1 MSDWLLPVCNV
12 ADASEHD
19 RLGRKWLARAAGLRT
34 ARALGESDRMS
45 VFAATVAAVA
55 VAAVAVAAPPLLPS
69 CCRRRRCRHAAPMS
83 TAPPLGHAVRDLGSG
98 GGRAFFA
105 RGWSLFC
112 WELRWGSV
120 GCSGTVRKHVHALC
134 YMFVCCP
141 PRPVSCYGGGVKNIV
156 HSSGV
161 MLKFGGLS
169 VPMLSTNPPDPYSI
183 AKLLICIITMNPIPK
198 LDHPHV

>member
-1 MSDWLLPVCNV
+1 MVSSSLAAARPVALAYPPSMSDWLLPVSG
-12 ADASEHD
+12 ASEHD

-83 TAPPLGHAVRDLGSG
+83 TAPPLGHAAVRDLGSG

-120 GCSGTVRKHVHALC
+120 GCSGTVRKHVNPQTVEYFHAKWLASTT
-134 YMFVCCP
+134 
-141 PRPVSCYGGGVKNIV
+141 RA
-156 HSSGV
+156 
-161 MLKFGGLS
+161 
-169 VPMLSTNPPDPYSI
+169 LSTHGLHNHRMWRCGGS
-183 AKLLICIITMNPIPK
+183 AARARAMGAWT
-198 LDHPHV
+198 